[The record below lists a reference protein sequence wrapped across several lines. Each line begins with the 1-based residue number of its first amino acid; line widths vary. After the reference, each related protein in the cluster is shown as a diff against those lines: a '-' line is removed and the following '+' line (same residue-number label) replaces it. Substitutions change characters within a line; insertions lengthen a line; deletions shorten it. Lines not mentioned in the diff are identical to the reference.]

1 MTFFEMEKGLS
12 ELEEVKLRIVKAEND
27 LERAKNLGN
36 IDLELKI
43 YGVLELLLEEK
54 KRLTTNASS
63 VGNKFTRKYL
73 YNIFNFMLRGLI
85 S

>member
-1 MTFFEMEKGLS
+1 MEKGLPDS
-12 ELEEVKLRIVKAEND
+12 EQLMLDIAEAKDDLR
-27 LERAKNLGN
+27 RAKNLGN
-36 IDLELKI
+36 IDLELKYI
-43 YGVLELLLEEK
+43 ERLNLLLEEK

-73 YNIFNFMLRGLI
+73 CNIFNFMLRGLI